1 MWTNKIVVTLGALAL
16 IGSAHAQTAPAQPS
30 AAASPA
36 PAAATGGKF
45 VTAQAEKER
54 LTSEL
59 IGASVYA
66 SNGENIG
73 KIAHL
78 IVDQDNKLTGAILS
92 VGGLMGLGTKAV
104 AVPWEMVKFETKDSK
119 DRVVLPMTG
128 QDLANAPEYR
138 TLAQQRVDAESQKA
152 QQEQRQRAMQPPA
165 AGAASQPSKPAMQPP
180 PPAHCR

>member
-16 IGSAHAQTAPAQPS
+16 IGSAHAQTAPAQP
-30 AAASPA
+30 

-59 IGASVYA
+59 IGASVYG

-78 IVDQDNKLTGAILS
+78 IVDQDNKVTGAILS
-92 VGGLMGLGTKAV
+92 VGGLMGLGTKSV

-138 TLAQQRVDAESQKA
+138 TLAQQRIDAESQKA
-152 QQEQRQRAMQPPA
+152 QQEQRQRAMQPPP

-180 PPAHCR
+180 PLAQPSKPATQ